1 MEIGSQKDLFNF
13 CKVGD
18 RPLNIPSNPQLK
30 YKNHGWKG
38 WADFL
43 GKSEKI

>member
-1 MEIGSQKDLFNF
+1 MEISSQKDWINF

-18 RPLNIPSNPQLK
+18 RPVDIPSNPQLK
-30 YKNHGWKG
+30 YKDLWKG

-43 GKSEKI
+43 GKTDKN